1 MSAGRPLSVEV
12 KGTKAMIVLGADMHK
27 SSHTVAA
34 VAGRTGELLGH
45 RTVVVGARGFAAAL
59 AWARGVGAER
69 VWALEDCRHVSGA
82 FERFLL
88 VRGER
93 VVRVATR
100 LMAGERRGGRDRGKS
115 DRIDAIAV
123 ARAALR
129 EGFER
134 LPVAELAGVE
144 LEIRLLV
151 DHRERLVRMRTA
163 LNNDLLWHLHDL
175 WPEQSLPGSALLS
188 KKWTSRIG
196 RRLARAEQTARVRI
210 ARDELRHMRELSH
223 TIDALEAEISE
234 LVAEVAPQLLTEPGF
249 GPLTAGKL
257 IGEIAGA
264 QRFATDAK
272 LARAGGIA
280 PIPVSSGKTNRHRL
294 DRGGNRQINTAI
306 HRVAVTRARCHPE
319 TRAYITRKRAEG
331 KSTSEAIRCLKRHLA
346 RRIWHLLQPPNP
358 ASQTSVS

>member
-1 MSAGRPLSVEV
+1 
-12 KGTKAMIVLGADMHK
+12 MIVLGADMHK
-27 SSHTVAA
+27 GSHSIAA
-34 VAGRTGELLGH
+34 VVAETGEVLGDKI
-45 RTVVVGARGFAAAL
+45 VKVGDRGFAAAL
-59 AWARGVGAER
+59 EWARGLGVER

-100 LMAGERRGGRDRGKS
+100 LMAGERRGGRERGKS
-115 DRIDAIAV
+115 DLIDAIAV

-144 LEIRLLV
+144 LDIRLLV

-175 WPEQSLPGSALLS
+175 WPEQTLPGSALLS
-188 KKWTSRIG
+188 KKWAARIA
-196 RRLARAEQTARVRI
+196 RRLARVEQTARVRI
-210 ARDELRHMRELSH
+210 ARDELRHMRELSR
-223 TIDALEAEISE
+223 TIDALEAEIAA
-234 LVAEVAPQLLTEPGF
+234 LVAQVAPQLLTEPGF

-264 QRFATDAK
+264 QRFTSDAK

-319 TRAYITRKRAEG
+319 TRAYIERKRSQG
-331 KSTSEAIRCLKRHLA
+331 RTNRDAIRCLKRHLA
-346 RRIWHLLQPPNP
+346 RRVWHLLQPPKSSLSP
-358 ASQTSVS
+358 STA